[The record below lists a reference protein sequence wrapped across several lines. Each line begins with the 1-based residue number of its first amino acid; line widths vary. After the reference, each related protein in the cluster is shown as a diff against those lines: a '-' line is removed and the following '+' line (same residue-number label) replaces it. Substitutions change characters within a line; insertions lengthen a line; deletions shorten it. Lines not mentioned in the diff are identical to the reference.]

1 MCMSPSSLGNC
12 TIYSTWCI
20 MICLVILILSL
31 LLFIQSLYSLSKLQ
45 IYLSLVLFLLL
56 LVITLDIEH
65 LNTYHYNILLGLVN
79 IRSKELIKQLYF
91 PGAKPI
97 QLHCS
102 TACASTSSCTD
113 TCTLTW
119 LVRTDDIRTE
129 RVNEEILPGRKHFYA
144 TNSAAQ
150 VLMCIDFAAM
160 TCIVGLICISELK
173 GFSVSSREKAY

>member
-1 MCMSPSSLGNC
+1 MIRCTKCYIMCMSPSSLGNC

-31 LLFIQSLYSLSKLQ
+31 LLFIQSPYSLSKLF

-65 LNTYHYNILLGLVN
+65 LNTHHYNTLLGL
-79 IRSKELIKQLYF
+79 RSKGLMKQLQF

-102 TACASTSSCTD
+102 TACASTSTCTD
-113 TCTLTW
+113 TCILIYIRSWLGLMTSEPKGLTKKSSQGKN
-119 LVRTDDIRTE
+119 LF
-129 RVNEEILPGRKHFYA
+129 LCYKF
-144 TNSAAQ
+144 
-150 VLMCIDFAAM
+150 
-160 TCIVGLICISELK
+160 ISSSIEL
-173 GFSVSSREKAY
+173 